1 MYSVGVEKL
10 LNLDGMPHDALERLL
25 WLSGVMEQVNREL
38 EPEWQRAYY
47 DARLQQRL
55 DAAEALKLHSHK
67 RIMTFTRRE
76 NNSRGRG
83 VRWGD
88 RRG

>member
-1 MYSVGVEKL
+1 MAKKI
-10 LNLDGMPHDALERLL
+10 LDLSDMPHDALERLL
-25 WLSGVMEQVNREL
+25 WLSGVREQVEAEL
-38 EPEWQRAYY
+38 LPAWRAAYY

-55 DAAEALKLHSHK
+55 DAAEALGLHSHK
-67 RIMTFTRRE
+67 RIMAMTRAE
-76 NNSRGRG
+76 NNARGRG

>member
-1 MYSVGVEKL
+1 MAK
-10 LNLDGMPHDALERLL
+10 NILDLSDLPHDALERLL
-25 WLSGVMEQVNREL
+25 WLSGVMEQVRTEL
-38 EPEWQRAYY
+38 DPEWQRAYY

-55 DAAEALKLHSHK
+55 DAAEALGLHSHK
-67 RIMTFTRRE
+67 RIMAMTRRE
-76 NNSRGRG
+76 NNERGRG

>member
-1 MYSVGVEKL
+1 MTRQI
-10 LNLDGMPHDALERLL
+10 LDLTGIPYDALERLL
-25 WLSGVMEQVNREL
+25 WLSGVMEQVKAEMDV
-38 EPEWQRAYY
+38 EWQRAYY

-67 RIMTFTRRE
+67 KVMAFTRAE
-76 NNSRGRG
+76 NNARGRG

-88 RRG
+88 KRG

>member
-1 MYSVGVEKL
+1 VTKI
-10 LNLDGMPHDALERLL
+10 LDLTGLPHDALERLL
-25 WLSGVMEQVNREL
+25 WLSGVMEQVQDEMKV
-38 EPEWQRAYY
+38 EWQRAYY

-55 DAAEALKLHSHK
+55 DAAEALGLHSHK
-67 RIMTFTRRE
+67 KVMAFTRAE
-76 NNSRGRG
+76 NNARGRG

>member
-1 MYSVGVEKL
+1 MVKKL
-10 LNLDGMPHDALERLL
+10 LDLSDLPHDALERLL
-25 WLSGVMEQVNREL
+25 WLSGVMEQVKKEL
-38 EPEWQRAYY
+38 DPEWQRAYY

-55 DAAEALKLHSHK
+55 DAAEGLGLHSHK
-67 RIMTFTRRE
+67 RVMQYTRAE
-76 NNSRGRG
+76 NNSRGRT